1 MPKRT
6 ASGERT
12 TVNGSRLTTSYGES
26 ARVSA
31 NASTAARR
39 LPPAYAG
46 RLQIAAMTAAASAR
60 SSSGA
65 HCEQLLSSELSAL
78 SGGTPRGCVPISLS
92 RLARQMAYEVKWDGF
107 RAIVS
112 TEGRCAFGAAAAG
125 I

>member
-46 RLQIAAMTAAASAR
+46 RLQIAAPAAVESAS
-60 SSSGA
+60 
-65 HCEQLLSSELSAL
+65 LTSA
-78 SGGTPRGCVPISLS
+78 
-92 RLARQMAYEVKWDGF
+92 KH
-107 RAIVS
+107 
-112 TEGRCAFGAAAAG
+112 
-125 I
+125 